1 MTVWGEG
8 VGLAALVR
16 AADAVARTPGRREK
30 TAILAE
36 FLAGVD
42 ASHLASTVSTLMGE
56 LRIGPLG
63 VGYARLRDARPDT
76 SAPVSTLSLALVESE
91 LEGVARESGSGSVGR
106 KVEGLRRLLLRCTV
120 AEQQFLLRLCF
131 GELRQGALSGVMADA
146 VAQAF
151 NVPRSLVGR
160 AYMLSGDL
168 GHAAVVAST
177 SGRAGLEQV
186 GLRLMRP
193 VEPMLAST
201 SEGPSEALERHGSG
215 LFEWKLDGARIQV
228 HKGGDRVRVFTRNLR
243 EVTGVVPEIV
253 EHARQIPANELVLD
267 GEAIALRPDGRPEPF
282 QVTMSRF
289 GRSRSDPSEGA
300 VRLTAFYFDLLYH
313 DGMTLVDRPLVE
325 RVARLAT
332 VVGPDDLLPSVT
344 TDAPDV
350 GEAFLE
356 EARAAGHEGVM
367 VKDPASAYQ
376 AGRRGKSWLK
386 VKPANTLDLVVLAVE
401 RGSGRR
407 SGWLS
412 NIHLGAR
419 DPEGGGF
426 VMLGKTFKGMT
437 DEVLRWQTKTFPQY
451 ATEETRHVLRLRP
464 HFVAEIAFNEI
475 QKSPRY
481 PGGLA
486 LRFARLK
493 GYRPDKA
500 PSDADSMD
508 AVRALYEQMTG
519 EPAP

>member
-1 MTVWGEG
+1 MTDLGEG
-8 VGLAALVR
+8 VRLAALVR
-16 AADAVARTPGRREK
+16 AADAVAGTSKRGEK
-30 TAILAE
+30 TGILAE
-36 FLAGVD
+36 FLAGVEP
-42 ASHLASTVSTLMGE
+42 SRLASAVSTLMGE
-56 LRIGPLG
+56 LRIAPLG
-63 VGYARLRDARPDT
+63 VGYARLRAARPDT
-76 SAPVSTLSLALVESE
+76 SAAEATLTLAQVEAE
-91 LEGVARESGSGSVGR
+91 LEQVSAESGTGSVAR
-106 KVEGLRRLLLRCTV
+106 KIEGLHGLLLRCTV
-120 AEQQFLLRLCF
+120 EEQRFLLRLCF

-151 NVPRSLVGR
+151 SVPKPLVRR

-168 GHAAVVAST
+168 GQAAVVASR
-177 SGRAGLEQV
+177 SGRSGLEGV

-201 SEGPSEALERHGSG
+201 SESPSEAIGRHGSVV
-215 LFEWKLDGARIQV
+215 LEWKLDGARIQV
-228 HKGGDRVRVFTRNLR
+228 HKSGDTIRVFTRNLR
-243 EVTGVVPEIV
+243 EVTAVVPEIV
-253 EHARQIPANELVLD
+253 ENARQMPADELVLD
-267 GEAIALRPDGRPEPF
+267 GEAIALRPDGRPQPF

-289 GRSRSDPSEGA
+289 GRSRSDPADGA
-300 VRLTAFYFDLLYH
+300 VSLTAFYFDLLYR
-313 DGMTLVDRPLVE
+313 DGTTLVDHPLSE
-325 RVARLAT
+325 RIAHLAT
-332 VVGPDDLLPSVT
+332 VVPPSNLLPSVT
-344 TDAPDV
+344 TESPDT
-350 GEAFLE
+350 GDAFLR
-356 EARAAGHEGVM
+356 EARAAGHEGIM

-386 VKPANTLDLVVLAVE
+386 IKPANTLDLVILAVE

-419 DPEGGGF
+419 DPEGQGF

-437 DEVLRWQTKTFPQY
+437 DELLQWQTETFPGY
-451 ATEETRHVLRLRP
+451 AMEEDRHVLRLRP

-475 QKSPRY
+475 QKSSRY

-493 GYRPDKA
+493 AYRLDKA

-508 AVRALYEQMTG
+508 AVRALYERMTG